1 MPSAAG
7 QQWRLGEA
15 GLLEQRGRSRQSS
28 GGGRTVSS
36 CGMSSGWTER
46 RRKDSCVQYGKA
58 DCAWCWWDRAHRE
71 EATAERIAERNLD
84 LVLRKRE
91 RMG

>member
-1 MPSAAG
+1 MSSMGEVSRAQMERGPEQL
-7 QQWRLGEA
+7 QQ
-15 GLLEQRGRSRQSS
+15 S
-28 GGGRTVSS
+28 
-36 CGMSSGWTER
+36 SSGWTK
-46 RRKDSCVQYGKA
+46 RKGKGSCVQDGKA

-91 RMG
+91 RTG

>member
-1 MPSAAG
+1 M
-7 QQWRLGEA
+7 
-15 GLLEQRGRSRQSS
+15 
-28 GGGRTVSS
+28 
-36 CGMSSGWTER
+36 ER
-46 RRKDSCVQYGKA
+46 KGKGSCVQDGKA

-71 EATAERIAERNLD
+71 EATAKRLAERNLD